1 MKMEAD
7 EEEKSLLECSMN
19 FLLLEDNGEQVA
31 VGEGKGTIGKEYLT
45 LLPKFGDILPF
56 HLRIIKEI
64 RAENYRITLPLFSK
78 ETIVLFNLGYCFED
92 FQRVLRDTRN
102 EVMIKDLLMNEA
114 VKKPDV
120 NMEFAYYDENG
131 NEKQK
136 GSGKVRLYETGLVV
150 LPQNSEFLRL
160 PYSDVANVSEEAYS
174 IKIGTELGGQLVFQ
188 KMGSEFSPFVKAFS
202 DIIHEL
208 QNKAV
213 SSIKALYPGIDPIS
227 LRKIAALMK
236 EGKAAKRADIEAV
249 NPRMWQEMEKK
260 IADVEMGDSY
270 NFLKEMGRQ
279 EKTAI
284 GFKRGLLGN
293 LTGEYVWFLI
303 PIYGSS
309 EKGYGNAIVMEAGEN
324 TKTAKTTEKPV
335 DTEATVKPAGMEAL
349 TTLISG
355 ALKSRGETPAAAES
369 AEATGEESTGKATY
383 FFRIV
388 GRNAYPTFK
397 TPEQFDAETDKV
409 IKTVNRCMLDINFRR
424 EPIYLPDEK
433 LDEAEYFKYQIA
445 LQKIPSLKFLR
456 GLFVG
461 RVIHASPAQWKSDVM
476 DLLKFNIVI
485 RNDTDKWKKQET

>member
-1 MKMEAD
+1 MEAD

-19 FLLLEDNGEQVA
+19 YLLLQENGEQA
-31 VGEGKGTIGKEYLT
+31 ASGNGKGAISKEYLT
-45 LLPKFGDILPF
+45 VLPKFGDILPF

-64 RAENYRITLPLFSK
+64 RTEDYRITLPLFSK
-78 ETIVLFNLGYCFED
+78 ETIILSNLGYCFED

-102 EVMIKDLLMNEA
+102 EVIIKDLLMNET
-114 VKKPDV
+114 VKKPDI
-120 NMEFAYYDENG
+120 NMEFAYYDEKG

-136 GSGKVRLYETGLVV
+136 GAGKVRLYETGLVV
-150 LPQNSEFLRL
+150 LPQNGEFLRL
-160 PYSDVANVSEEAYS
+160 PYSDVVNVSEETYS

-236 EGKAAKRADIEAV
+236 EGKAAKRTDIEAV
-249 NPRMWQEMEKK
+249 NSRMWQEMEKK
-260 IADVEMGDSY
+260 IAEVGMGDSY

-279 EKTAI
+279 EKAAI
-284 GFKRGLLGN
+284 GFKRGLMGN
-293 LTGEYVWFLI
+293 LTGEYIWFLI

-324 TKTAKTTEKPV
+324 TNTVKTAEKPV
-335 DTEATVKPAGMEAL
+335 DAAATGKPAGMEAL
-349 TTLISG
+349 TTLMSG
-355 ALKSRGETPAAAES
+355 TLKSREETPPAEWS

-397 TPEQFDAETDKV
+397 IPEQLDAETDKV
-409 IKTVNRCMLDINFRR
+409 IKTVNRCNAR
-424 EPIYLPDEK
+424 
-433 LDEAEYFKYQIA
+433 
-445 LQKIPSLKFLR
+445 
-456 GLFVG
+456 
-461 RVIHASPAQWKSDVM
+461 H
-476 DLLKFNIVI
+476 
-485 RNDTDKWKKQET
+485 